1 MNHEPINAR
10 PPTTALP
17 LTTRIGAGVLLGVLT
32 AMVLVAL
39 ATGDGSPSFHR
50 AVAFTA
56 AVCGAAALTGWLVS
70 RWPCRSPA
78 NVVAASLAAVF
89 IRLAAPLAAL
99 GWLQRGGETLRAAGA
114 DRLLVSF
121 YLALLAT
128 DIVLNIAYREKRGG
142 SRHATRPN

>member
-1 MNHEPINAR
+1 MTHEPINAR
-10 PPTTALP
+10 PPTTALRR
-17 LTTRIGAGVLLGVLT
+17 TTRIGAVVLLGVLT

-39 ATGDGSPSFHR
+39 AAGDGSPSFHR

-56 AVCGAAALTGWLVS
+56 AVCGGAALAGWIVS

-78 NVVAASLAAVF
+78 TAVAAGLAAILV
-89 IRLAAPLAAL
+89 RVTAPLAAL
-99 GWLQRGGETLRAAGA
+99 AWLQSGGETLRAAGA

-128 DIVLNIAYREKRGG
+128 DVVLNIACREKRGG
-142 SRHATRPN
+142 SRHATRSN